1 MRRPH
6 DIGGQAAGT
15 VRPVDHALSLSERR
29 IDAMMLLMRRPGREV
44 FNVDEMRHTI
54 ESLPKDSYERF
65 NYYERW
71 VYALRALLEKKG
83 VLTPAAI
90 DARIRQV
97 RARLAAKG

>member
-1 MRRPH
+1 MRRTH

-15 VRPVDHALSLSERR
+15 VRPVDHALSLAERR

-44 FNVDEMRHTI
+44 FNVDEMRHAV
-54 ESLPKDSYERF
+54 ESLPKDIYERF

-90 DARIRQV
+90 DARLNQV